1 STSDEEMNERSR
13 GPSPA
18 KTAIDRLCPGLAIP
32 RCPPAPRPAEDGEK
46 HLLEPGRRGPGQAV
60 VRGTAL
66 RNVEGPEN
74 PIQKGKGHGVIAKG
88 STVAP
93 IAMVGVMD
101 ARRHQDRLDRTKQG
115 TEAPRSPDGVV
126 PAEMGVGDQIP

>member
-1 STSDEEMNERSR
+1 M
-13 GPSPA
+13 
-18 KTAIDRLCPGLAIP
+18 TAIDRLNPGLAIP
-32 RCPPAPRPAEDGEK
+32 RCAPSPRPAEDGEK
-46 HLLEPGRRGPGQAV
+46 HFLEPGGRGPGQAV

-101 ARRHQDRLDRTKQG
+101 ARRRSAGEQAEPQSRK
-115 TEAPRSPDGVV
+115 RSPDGGC
-126 PAEMGVGDQIP
+126 MLTKK

>member
-1 STSDEEMNERSR
+1 MRLSFVFSSR
-13 GPSPA
+13 RRHTRCALVTGVQTCALPIS
-18 KTAIDRLCPGLAIP
+18 IDRLNPGLAIP
-32 RCPPAPRPAEDGEK
+32 RCAPSPRPAEDGEK
-46 HLLEPGRRGPGQAV
+46 HFLEPGGRGPGQAV

-93 IAMVGVMD
+93 IAMVSSEE
-101 ARRHQDRLDRTKQG
+101 RRVGQECVSTCSMRG
-115 TEAPRSPDGVV
+115 AP
-126 PAEMGVGDQIP
+126 

>member
-1 STSDEEMNERSR
+1 M
-13 GPSPA
+13 
-18 KTAIDRLCPGLAIP
+18 TAIDRLNPGLAIP
-32 RCPPAPRPAEDGEK
+32 RCAPSPRPAEDGEK
-46 HLLEPGRRGPGQAV
+46 HFLEPGGRGPGQAV

-101 ARRHQDRLDRTKQG
+101 ARRHQDQTGRASCRESGCQY
-115 TEAPRSPDGVV
+115 V
-126 PAEMGVGDQIP
+126 